1 MKSIARLD
9 SDLIVVRDGVGGR
22 GRMVEGGRE
31 VVLFGGKIGVDGRDR
46 VVAGAET
53 AMVGGRRTVEE

>member
-22 GRMVEGGRE
+22 GRMAEGGRE
-31 VVLFGGKIGVDGRDR
+31 VVLFGGKIGVDERDR

-53 AMVGGRRTVEE
+53 AMVGGRRMVEE